1 MLDIHNFWVQMFP
14 MFQEDYQFMY
24 LFFDVVSIIA
34 MIRIFFTL
42 PGYLMN
48 TRKHI

>member
-14 MFQEDYQFMY
+14 MFQGDYQFMY